1 MANMRELKKQA
12 EALLENGV
20 NTKEAYKSA
29 LPLLFAVRDAAAN
42 ASAFGKVLKSL
53 ADELSE
59 KAAAY
64 AIDHP
69 TAFTTPLSDYKD
81 GMQRGEFE
89 SDDDVTY
96 ALTISKGDV
105 KRVTG
110 GNLTQ
115 AFLAGLPKGWTKQ
128 KLDANKDAIK
138 KESAEELAKHDLY
151 CELKR
156 TWSMIEHAA

>member
-12 EALLENGV
+12 EALLEQGV
-20 NTKEAYKSA
+20 GTKEAYKAA
-29 LPLLFAVRDAAAN
+29 LPLLFEVRDAAAN
-42 ASAFGKVLKSL
+42 ASNFAKLLKCL

-69 TAFTTPLSDYKD
+69 TAFTEPLSDYRE
-81 GMQRGEFE
+81 GMQRGVFE
-89 SDDDVTY
+89 SDDGVNY

-115 AFLAGLPKGWTKQ
+115 AFLAGLPKGWTKP
-128 KLDANKDAIK
+128 KLEANKDAIK
-138 KESAEELAKHDLY
+138 KETADELAKHDLY
-151 CELKR
+151 CEPKR
-156 TWSMIEHAA
+156 TWSKVEAAA

>member
-12 EALLENGV
+12 EALLEQGIG
-20 NTKEAYKSA
+20 TKDAYKAA
-29 LPLLFAVRDAAAN
+29 LPLLFQVRDAAAN
-42 ASAFGKVLKSL
+42 ASAFGKLLKGL
-53 ADELSE
+53 AEEISE

-69 TAFTTPLSDYKD
+69 TALTTPLSDYRE
-81 GMQRGEFE
+81 GMQRGVFE
-89 SDDDVTY
+89 TDGGVNY

-115 AFLAGLPKGWTKQ
+115 EFLAGLPKGWTKQ
-128 KLDANKDAIK
+128 KLEANKDAMK

-151 CELKR
+151 CVPKPS
-156 TWSMIEHAA
+156 WSLIEEAA